1 MGDEVSAASSRIFIS
16 YRREDSAGHVL
27 ALLPAL
33 RKHYGAD
40 RVFKDTDTIPPG
52 VDFLK
57 FIKRELATC
66 SVMLAIIGREWLTI
80 QDSRLKQ
87 RRLDNPDDFLRT
99 EVATALK
106 NERIRVVPVLV
117 ERSTMP
123 APEDLPPDLVDL
135 AYRNAV
141 ELSDARWDSD
151 VQRLIEAIDR
161 ATTDSIHT
169 TASAIRRRETRKRTW
184 RLSAAA
190 AAAAAI
196 LLSSAIALLYY
207 GQTSPNSP
215 AAEIEPLDTP
225 SPRPPAVAPTNS
237 SASGTRPPESPT
249 APAPSPGN
257 SQPTTASATSP
268 QVSGTSTTTPAGE
281 LRDRQLAPFRATAR
295 DHLNR
300 GQRAQALDAA
310 ASGLRLDASDAEL
323 QKIVDSLLRA
333 AESTTATA
341 KTSAVNVGAPTLSQE
356 FFGQA
361 LGLEQQAVGH
371 RNARNKEAAI
381 RTYWLATE
389 RFQLAAKQ
397 AAVSGNSPSPQRQ
410 GDIVLGHPDEKA
422 RIREVISRY
431 ESAYDNLDAA
441 GVEAVFP
448 GAPDNLAKT
457 FATYKSYRL
466 EIYVDRLEL
475 SADGTSATARCR
487 LIHLIEPKIAA
498 RKRYPEQKQ
507 EFVFQ
512 KQGDRW
518 TITMFRSW

>member
-16 YRREDSAGHVL
+16 YRREDSARHVL

-169 TASAIRRRETRKRTW
+169 TASAIRRRETRKR
-184 RLSAAA
+184 
-190 AAAAAI
+190 
-196 LLSSAIALLYY
+196 
-207 GQTSPNSP
+207 
-215 AAEIEPLDTP
+215 
-225 SPRPPAVAPTNS
+225 
-237 SASGTRPPESPT
+237 
-249 APAPSPGN
+249 PGGF
-257 SQPTTASATSP
+257 Q
-268 QVSGTSTTTPAGE
+268 Q
-281 LRDRQLAPFRATAR
+281 RRQ
-295 DHLNR
+295 
-300 GQRAQALDAA
+300 QQ
-310 ASGLRLDASDAEL
+310 
-323 QKIVDSLLRA
+323 Q
-333 AESTTATA
+333 
-341 KTSAVNVGAPTLSQE
+341 Q
-356 FFGQA
+356 FF
-361 LGLEQQAVGH
+361 
-371 RNARNKEAAI
+371 
-381 RTYWLATE
+381 
-389 RFQLAAKQ
+389 
-397 AAVSGNSPSPQRQ
+397 
-410 GDIVLGHPDEKA
+410 
-422 RIREVISRY
+422 
-431 ESAYDNLDAA
+431 
-441 GVEAVFP
+441 
-448 GAPDNLAKT
+448 
-457 FATYKSYRL
+457 
-466 EIYVDRLEL
+466 
-475 SADGTSATARCR
+475 
-487 LIHLIEPKIAA
+487 
-498 RKRYPEQKQ
+498 
-507 EFVFQ
+507 
-512 KQGDRW
+512 
-518 TITMFRSW
+518 